1 MHGAIMKKLLIT
13 GAIIIVIVA
22 ATISVRSNKT
32 IHQSETIST
41 PAPDLGP
48 RAHKLLPNLKD
59 ALVVVPDRP
68 HDPMEVFSENKADT
82 IQRVRS
88 FTVSTNSLGYRD
100 MEINDAA
107 VDIVCV
113 GDSVTFGWGVAQHE
127 AYPQQLESILDVNV
141 LNTGV
146 PALKPEHVEAYINI
160 ILQDVQ
166 PKLLLVAM
174 RPNWMTPNPL
184 QGYVQTMRRIH
195 RRLSQQNIA
204 MGVVLPPL
212 ASFDPKGRSNNAR
225 EVAFLRREL
234 GAIPMLDTTPIFDA
248 NLPDGGVALNLQ
260 NGVQQ
265 MVDRRTGDVLA
276 EGPQPAP
283 PRNLAIEIIEQFE
296 QNKNIKEPLFYDGG
310 HPDAEGFILFGQA
323 LADWINELGLLK

>member
-1 MHGAIMKKLLIT
+1 MKKLLIT
-13 GAIIIVIVA
+13 GAIV
-22 ATISVRSNKT
+22 ATIVTATVFLKKEKNL
-32 IHQSETIST
+32 HQSETIST
-41 PAPDLGP
+41 PAPELGP
-48 RAHKLLPNLKD
+48 RAHKLLPNLKE

-82 IQRVRS
+82 IKRVRS
-88 FTVSTNSLGYRD
+88 FTVSTNTLGYRD
-100 MEINDAA
+100 AEIGDQP

-113 GDSVTFGWGVAQHE
+113 GDSVTFGWGVAQGE
-127 AYPQQLESILDVNV
+127 SYPEQLEKSLGVNV

-146 PALKPEHVEAYINI
+146 PALKPEHVEAYIQS
-160 ILQDVQ
+160 ILKNVK

-184 QGYVQTMRRIH
+184 QGYVQTMERIH
-195 RRLSQQNIA
+195 RTLSQQNIA

-225 EVAFLRREL
+225 EVAFLRKEL

-248 NLPDGGVALNLQ
+248 NLSAGGVSFNLK
-260 NGVQQ
+260 NGMQQ
-265 MVDRRTGDVLA
+265 MIDRTTGTVLA
-276 EGPQPAP
+276 EGAQPAP
-283 PRNLAIEIIEQFE
+283 PRNLAPEIIAQFE

-310 HPDAEGFILFGQA
+310 HPDAEGFVLFGSA
-323 LADWINELGLLK
+323 LGDWINEMGWLQ